1 MITGTKPLP
10 KIGFVGT
17 GIMGAGMAGCLIRN
31 GYQVNLYNRTRSKA
45 EKVAEA
51 GGRVF
56 SSPAEAASDAD
67 VVITMLS
74 DPDALFETMQGD
86 DGILTSIRPGTVL
99 IDCSTVSPTAT
110 RQVHQML
117 QAKAAEMLDAP
128 VFGSRNEAEKGKLGF
143 LVGGCEQVLS
153 RVEPVL
159 SCMGQVNHIGGN
171 GLGTSAKLVLNL
183 IMAGT
188 LQVFNEGMILASKSG
203 LNPDAMLELILSS
216 RARSGIIEM
225 KAPQVLNRNFS
236 PFFPLHLMA
245 KDIRLVDEF
254 ASDFGM
260 KLPVAGVLKQVYE
273 HCLDAGWG
281 AEDFCASIQAL
292 EAQADLQVRGASA
305 QDSFSRS

>member
-10 KIGFVGT
+10 KIGFIGT
-17 GIMGAGMAGCLIRN
+17 GIMGAGMAGCLIRH
-31 GYQVNLYNRTRSKA
+31 GYDINLFNRTRSKA

-51 GGRVF
+51 GGAVSF
-56 SSPAEAASDAD
+56 SPAEAATDAD

-74 DPDALFETMQGD
+74 DPDALFGTMQGD
-86 DGILTSIRPGTVL
+86 EGILTTIRPGTIL

-117 QAKAAEMLDAP
+117 RSKEAEMLDAP

-159 SCMGQVNHIGGN
+159 SCMGQVNHIGSN

-188 LQVFNEGMILASKSG
+188 LQIFNEGMVLASKSG
-203 LNPDAMLELILSS
+203 LDPDAMLELILSS

-225 KAPQVLNRNFS
+225 KAPQVLNRNFN

-245 KDIRLVDEF
+245 KDIRLADEF
-254 ASDFGM
+254 ASDFGV
-260 KLPVAGVLKQVYE
+260 KLPVAGVLKRVYE
-273 HCLDAGWG
+273 QCMDAGWG
-281 AEDFCASIQAL
+281 TEDFCASIQAL
-292 EAQADLQVRGASA
+292 EAHANLQVKSASM
-305 QDSFSRS
+305 QDSLSSI